1 MSLGSRFLSGF
12 WSLVRKQNSFL
23 LLHLLIIILFSLFYR
38 YMAVSGGWGLSGRE
52 VSELSSMH
60 SSLYYSLITEF
71 TIGALNNPES
81 FWLRTC
87 VMIQILTSFIFL
99 NLWFGGPAPQDPP
112 AKKRVKRRVKKRVKK
127 RVLLAEIQ
135 KKCKKAIF
143 QINVFFRDFFGT
155 ICQKKLVGRVYILNK
170 NFSSYWDFSL

>member
-1 MSLGSRFLSGF
+1 MLFRLFSGLLGRLKS
-12 WSLVRKQNSFL
+12 QNSFL
-23 LLHLLIIILFSLFYR
+23 LLHLLIIISFGLFYR
-38 YMAVSGGWGLSGRE
+38 YMSLSGWGLSGRE

-99 NLWFGGPAPQDPP
+99 NL
-112 AKKRVKRRVKKRVKK
+112 
-127 RVLLAEIQ
+127 
-135 KKCKKAIF
+135 
-143 QINVFFRDFFGT
+143 
-155 ICQKKLVGRVYILNK
+155 
-170 NFSSYWDFSL
+170 

>member
-1 MSLGSRFLSGF
+1 MLSSLLGRLKF
-12 WSLVRKQNSFL
+12 QNSFL
-23 LLHLLIIILFSLFYR
+23 LLHLLIIISFGLFYR
-38 YMAVSGGWGLSGRE
+38 YMSLVGGWGLSGRE

-99 NLWFGGPAPQDPP
+99 NL
-112 AKKRVKRRVKKRVKK
+112 
-127 RVLLAEIQ
+127 
-135 KKCKKAIF
+135 
-143 QINVFFRDFFGT
+143 
-155 ICQKKLVGRVYILNK
+155 
-170 NFSSYWDFSL
+170 